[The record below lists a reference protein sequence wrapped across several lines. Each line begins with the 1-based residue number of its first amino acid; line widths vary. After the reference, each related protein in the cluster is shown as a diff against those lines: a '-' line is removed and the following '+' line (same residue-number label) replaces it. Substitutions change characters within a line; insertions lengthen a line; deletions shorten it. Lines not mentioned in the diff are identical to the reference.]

1 MTKVRS
7 KQDIIIETWLSL
19 NKADVGA
26 KEIEAIEE
34 ELRKNFGD
42 GAVDMPMRI
51 ARVLADA
58 GASLKY
64 PEIMSLDFQRRSQSK
79 YEPMFR
85 NILRFQ
91 NFEQALRS
99 IKNLENLRRKFLAE
113 GDKKGLNLIR
123 QVVMKGKERASMIAR
138 NQKISPQKRAEKS
151 EVAEWF
157 RIYLES
163 PSIFDKWIEVRLTSE
178 DFKEKFSR

>member
-1 MTKVRS
+1 MNKIKN
-7 KQDIIIETWLSL
+7 KQDVIVETWLSL
-19 NKADVGA
+19 NKKAVGA
-26 KEIEAIEE
+26 REIEAIEE
-34 ELRKNFGD
+34 ALRKSFGE

-58 GASLKY
+58 GANLKY

-79 YEPMFR
+79 YDPMFR

-91 NFEQALRS
+91 NFEQALKS
-99 IKNLENLRRKFLAE
+99 IRNLENLRRKFLAE
-113 GDKKGLNLIR
+113 GDKKGLNLVR
-123 QVVMKGKERASMIAR
+123 QTAMKGKERASMIAR

-151 EVAEWF
+151 EIAEWF

-163 PSIFDKWIEVRLTSE
+163 PSVFDEWIEVRIASE

>member
-1 MTKVRS
+1 MNKVKN
-7 KQDIIIETWLSL
+7 KQDVIVETWLSL
-19 NKADVGA
+19 NKKVVGA

-34 ELRKNFGD
+34 ALRKSFGE

-58 GASLKY
+58 GAHLKY

-79 YEPMFR
+79 YDSMFR

-91 NFEQALRS
+91 NFEQALKS
-99 IKNLENLRRKFLAE
+99 IRNLENLRRKFLAE
-113 GDKKGLNLIR
+113 GDKKGLNLVR
-123 QVVMKGKERASMIAR
+123 QTAMKGKERASMIAR

-151 EVAEWF
+151 EIAEWF

-163 PSIFDKWIEVRLTSE
+163 PSVFDKWIEVRIASE